1 MTQYKE
7 LKDRSIEL
15 LKAIYPERESRAI
28 INRVFSD
35 ILGIDPLKAVVDP
48 DMPVE
53 PEKEILLMN
62 CTRDLLSYKPLQYV
76 TGKAY
81 FLDLQLD
88 VRPGVLI
95 PRPET
100 EELVSWII
108 RDQASAGP
116 VSILD
121 IGTGSGCIVL
131 ALGKR
136 LPGAKLTA
144 LDISPA
150 ALEIARANAMKH
162 AIPVSFIEIDIM
174 DEGAWKHLG
183 PFDVI
188 VSNPPYVRESEKSLM
203 QPNVL
208 DYEPAV
214 ALFVGDDDPLVF
226 YRKVS
231 DLAHQHL
238 FKTGFLYFEINEY
251 LGDEVVRLLRNSF
264 SEVILKQDLH
274 GKNRFIRA
282 AGLL

>member
-7 LKDRSIEL
+7 LKNRSIEL
-15 LKAIYPERESRAI
+15 LKAIYSERESRAI
-28 INRVFSD
+28 INSVFSD

-81 FLDLQLD
+81 FLDLQLE

-214 ALFVGDDDPLVF
+214 ALFVGDDDPLRF
-226 YRKVS
+226 YRAIAKFAGMKLS
-231 DLAHQHL
+231 G
-238 FKTGFLYFEINEY
+238 KGFIYVEINEA
-251 LGDEVVRLLRNSF
+251 LVAETIAVFGQSGFKNSRVEKDLNGKDRMLRIWF
-264 SEVILKQDLH
+264 
-274 GKNRFIRA
+274 
-282 AGLL
+282 